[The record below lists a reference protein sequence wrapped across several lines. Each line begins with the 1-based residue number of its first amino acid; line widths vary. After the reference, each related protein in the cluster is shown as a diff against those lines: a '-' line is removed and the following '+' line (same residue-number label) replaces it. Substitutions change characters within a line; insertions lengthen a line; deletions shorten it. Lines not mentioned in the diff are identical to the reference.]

1 MVASYLLILIAITK
15 HSFPKTERTVSMTAP
30 GSTNYKLQME
40 KLQSSMKH
48 ALNVGQKRSWTN
60 LESMTGKRPL
70 EEMEAF
76 EIHCFFTVAQNRLPS
91 RHKTMLNL
99 QSKL

>member
-15 HSFPKTERTVSMTAP
+15 HSLPKTERTVSMTAP

-48 ALNVGQKRSWTN
+48 ALNVGQKHSWTN